1 METNIFVPETVE
13 SMFAPHNS
21 GKGPG
26 VFSGSRI
33 ESPVRPVVLP
43 DRFSKLVKFPDS
55 DSQVFYCGEGIN
67 VASVGGGA
75 DFGVAPE
82 MGNAFGHGKP
92 PQGFPP
98 FTYTLSLHFDL

>member
-21 GKGPG
+21 GER
-26 VFSGSRI
+26 SHIRSRSRV

-43 DRFSKLVKFPDS
+43 DRFSKLVKFADS
-55 DSQVFYCGEGIN
+55 GSQVFYCGEGIN

-75 DFGVAPE
+75 DFGV
-82 MGNAFGHGKP
+82 GNHPMRLFYGR
-92 PQGFPP
+92 
-98 FTYTLSLHFDL
+98 LL